1 MSVPSAIIVTHEAP
15 DFDAFAA
22 AVAAQRLHAGA
33 AIVLSRNLAP
43 DLRAFLAIHRGRFP
57 TLEAEAVDPSA
68 VERVI
73 VVDVRR
79 ASRVA
84 GLGGVAARIAAGAP
98 DLEVEI
104 WDHHA
109 ASEDDLRA
117 DEAHIEAVG
126 SVTTLLVE
134 AMRGRGLEIDR
145 AEATL
150 FALGIHADTGSLTY
164 AGTTARDAEALA
176 ALLRAGAEVPVLGR
190 YLTPALSN
198 EQRQALADALAALER
213 LEIGGLAVGVARVK
227 LARGTSGLDVVTSYA
242 LGAAG
247 VAALFGIFTI
257 AGSAAAPK
265 SIVVGRARPGA
276 VDLRPVMAALGGG
289 GHAGAGS
296 ASLQGQEPEAIQAT
310 IEAALAAAPSPAPR
324 VASRMSAPARTAA
337 PQTAIAALDGLLRA
351 WGCSFVPVV
360 DAGRLR
366 GAIGRREIDRA
377 LGAGRGALPV
387 ASSMHHVVATI
398 GPDATLDE
406 ALAKMSAERVG
417 HLPVIADGAV
427 VGVLS
432 RTDLVRAL
440 YHLDP

>member
-1 MSVPSAIIVTHEAP
+1 MSGPGAIVVTHEAA

-43 DLRAFLAIHRGRFP
+43 DLRAFLTVHRGRFP
-57 TLEAEAVDPSA
+57 TLDPEEVDPRA
-68 VERVI
+68 VARVI

-84 GLGGVAARIAAGAP
+84 GLGGVAARIAAGDP
-98 DLEVEI
+98 DLEVEV

-109 ASEDDLRA
+109 ASDDDLRA
-117 DEAHIEAVG
+117 DEAHVEAVG

-134 AMRGRGLEIDR
+134 ALRARGLPIDR

-164 AGTTARDAEALA
+164 AGTSARDAEALA
-176 ALLRAGAEVPVLGR
+176 ALLRAGAELPVIGR
-190 YLTPALSN
+190 YLTPALSA
-198 EQRQALADALAALER
+198 EQRHALADALAGLDR
-213 LEIGGLAVGVARVK
+213 LEVGGLAVGVARVK

-247 VAALFGIFTI
+247 VAALFGIFTMT
-257 AGSAAAPK
+257 GSAGASK

-276 VDLRPVMAALGGG
+276 LDLRPVMAALGGG

-310 IEAALAAAPSPAPR
+310 IAAALAEAPSTAPR
-324 VASRMSAPARTAA
+324 VASRMSAPARVAA
-337 PQTAIAALDGLLRA
+337 PMTSIAALDSLLRA
-351 WGCSFVPVV
+351 WGCSFAPIV
-360 DAGRLR
+360 DEGRLV

-377 LGAGRGALPV
+377 LRAGRGDLPA
-387 ASSMHHVVATI
+387 ASAMHHVVVTI

-406 ALAKMSAERVG
+406 ALMRMSGGKVG
-417 HLPVIADGAV
+417 HLPVVADGAV

-432 RTDLVRAL
+432 RSDLVRAL